1 MNLMNYDEIFENY
14 SVIKEYNYED
24 NFIQNNVKSDLE
36 IKNEEI
42 EQIYMNKTNNTTF
55 DNTNNV
61 QETKKKEKFKNEIIN
76 NKKPKRGRKKKN
88 IAIIN
93 DNETKRGKFAKDNIA
108 RKIKNKFYNK
118 FFVKYIN
125 KKIFSDFGYQ
135 IYLVR
140 PFSYD
145 LVTDVSIEFNLDLF
159 NSPIKNLLNQKNSIK
174 HKRVGLYENKRIL
187 RNLEKNPDFIEFL
200 NISVNEIYSLFINDN
215 YKEIISNDFNI
226 DKEEIDFEN
235 ITGTIEDLRKQG
247 YKEKYIERFKYFA
260 YNINSVFDK
269 SKKRKQ
275 KKLKININS
284 NKN

>member
-1 MNLMNYDEIFENY
+1 MNENNYFENF
-14 SVIKEYNYED
+14 SD
-24 NFIQNNVKSDLE
+24 N
-36 IKNEEI
+36 
-42 EQIYMNKTNNTTF
+42 
-55 DNTNNV
+55 
-61 QETKKKEKFKNEIIN
+61 
-76 NKKPKRGRKKKN
+76 G
-88 IAIIN
+88 
-93 DNETKRGKFAKDNIA
+93 TKRFKFAKDNIA
-108 RKIKNKFYNK
+108 RKIKTKFFNKFLVNLL
-118 FFVKYIN
+118 N
-125 KKIFSDFGYQ
+125 KKIKSYFGKQ

-140 PFSYD
+140 PFLND
-145 LVTDVSIEFNLDLF
+145 LVTDVSIQFNIDLF
-159 NSPIKNLLNQKNSIK
+159 NSPIKNLLNQKNSNK
-174 HKRVGLYENKRIL
+174 YSTVGLYENKRIL

-215 YKEIISNDFNI
+215 YKKIISNDFNI